1 MVVHTNELDPDDFH
15 NDKNDM
21 LAGMAGG
28 STCHQSILSAADL
41 AGREELGTW
50 DDGDS
55 ISPLTRERKRAASRE
70 TSSESPPKRTLTL
83 RGLQMSKRLFPRDE

>member
-1 MVVHTNELDPDDFH
+1 VVVHTYELDPDDFH

-28 STCHQSILSAADL
+28 STYHRSILPATDL
-41 AGREELGTW
+41 AREEVDAW

-55 ISPLTRERKRAASRE
+55 ISPLTSERKRVASRE
-70 TSSESPPKRTLTL
+70 TGSESPLKRTLPL
-83 RGLQMSKRLFPRDE
+83 QGLETREHSFHRDD